1 LPQSGIREV
10 LDRYYASEGL
20 AEIPQVFAFE
30 NLNDAL
36 RYSKEAKQK
45 AVVTVS

>member
-1 LPQSGIREV
+1 VGLER
-10 LDRYYASEGL
+10 RYASEGL
-20 AEIPQVFAFE
+20 VVEIPQVFAFE

-45 AVVTVS
+45 AVVTVT

>member
-1 LPQSGIREV
+1 MPLSGIR
-10 LDRYYASEGL
+10 RRYASEGL
-20 AEIPQVFAFE
+20 VVKTPQVFAFE

-45 AVVTVS
+45 AVVTVT